1 VTIPTVTHYED
12 VDFELEIEDLTNI
25 QSVSDVASIFM
36 EVDQC
41 LMLLWVLLFDEP
53 AVKCEL
59 ILSDNTDIF
68 VYHVTFSRV
77 PISFRVVFRVSESLI
92 RRIRNV
98 QHPVLHEVDHE

>member
-12 VDFELEIEDLTNI
+12 VDFELELEDHTNI

-59 ILSDNTDIF
+59 ITIDIKII
-68 VYHVTFSRV
+68 
-77 PISFRVVFRVSESLI
+77 P
-92 RRIRNV
+92 
-98 QHPVLHEVDHE
+98 